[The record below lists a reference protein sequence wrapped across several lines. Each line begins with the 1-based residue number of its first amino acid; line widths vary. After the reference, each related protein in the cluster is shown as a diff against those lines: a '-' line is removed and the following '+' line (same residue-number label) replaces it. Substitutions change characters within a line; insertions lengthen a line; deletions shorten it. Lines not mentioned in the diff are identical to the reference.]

1 MPAELLQSTVVAGLV
16 SAVVLGIFQLI
27 NRRTRTPE
35 SEAERTRLGND
46 FLRGLLDDARK
57 EREELR
63 ATITELKQTNETN
76 VDAIR
81 RLQTLLDDKT
91 DRIEKLEDRQQMLA
105 GKLQAGEQ
113 ITLADIF
120 GSDAPNVRITITD
133 GSP

>member
-105 GKLQAGEQ
+105 EKLQSGEQ

-120 GSDAPNVRITITD
+120 GADAPNVRVNIAE
-133 GSP
+133 GAP